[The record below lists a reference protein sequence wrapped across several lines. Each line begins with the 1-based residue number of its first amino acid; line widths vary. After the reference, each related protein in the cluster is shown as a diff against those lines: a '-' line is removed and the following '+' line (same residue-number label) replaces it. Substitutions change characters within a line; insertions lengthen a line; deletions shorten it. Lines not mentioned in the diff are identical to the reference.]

1 MDNKTIEE
9 SKGEKAVEED
19 KDVKETLKT
28 LMSEIKSL
36 RKDNDILMQSADKRA
51 LARYYAKNKGAMPSI
66 VGLRTVGG
74 KLVIGWKMIEDR
86 GSYQIP
92 GTGKW
97 TEYQML
103 QVFYKDGTSE
113 KMTEEE
119 FERRYEK
126 VVKAKRIAIVKDDET
141 GFESL
146 KLSRMDTGEELTIGV
161 QFVN

>member
-1 MDNKTIEE
+1 MDNKTTEKPKEE
-9 SKGEKAVEED
+9 VKSEEG
-19 KDVKETLKT
+19 VKETLKS
-28 LMSEIKSL
+28 LMSEIKAL

-51 LARYYAKNKGAMPSI
+51 LARYYARNKGSMPSI
-66 VGLRTVGG
+66 VRLRTIGG
-74 KLVIGWKMIEDR
+74 KLIVGWKMIEDR

-103 QVFYKDGTSE
+103 QIFYQDGTSD

-126 VVKAKRIAIVKDDET
+126 IVKAKRIAIVTDDTT

-146 KLSRMDTGEELTIGV
+146 KLSRLDTGEELTIGV